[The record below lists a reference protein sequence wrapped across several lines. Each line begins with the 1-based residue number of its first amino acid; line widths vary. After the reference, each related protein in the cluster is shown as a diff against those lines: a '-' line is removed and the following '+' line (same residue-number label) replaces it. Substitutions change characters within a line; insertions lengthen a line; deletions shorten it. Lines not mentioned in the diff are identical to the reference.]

1 MNCLI
6 VLFKPGVHFSCV
18 KEIKDILELNLPKY
32 SYELDDWTSI
42 DIDQCPF
49 PASIEDPFFQLES
62 DVKKFLHIPIY
73 LRNAWLYE
81 DDFYIRLKEFVG
93 EICTALKS
101 DEWWYT
107 SEMQCD
113 HYEELTIEGIETALN
128 EEEHTVEHAIKRLGG
143 SFKATQLWFEH
154 DTIKHTLLH

>member
-1 MNCLI
+1 MQKI
-6 VLFKPGVHFSCV
+6 S
-18 KEIKDILELNLPKY
+18 DILNNQDMTALTQ
-32 SYELDDWTSI
+32 S
-42 DIDQCPF
+42 
-49 PASIEDPFFQLES
+49 FQNACS
-62 DVKKFLHIPIY
+62 DKEF
-73 LRNAWLYE
+73 
-81 DDFYIRLKEFVG
+81 KEFVG

-113 HYEELTIEGIETALN
+113 HYEELTIEGIETALK